1 SRSHGLPTLVRKDVP
16 TGRPDHSGGDHDCD
30 LPAARAPWH
39 LSRGA
44 WPLVPT
50 APVRQVVPSL
60 ASIECGFRGAMTE
73 ANPSEMHTRPTDRF
87 QPTPTDASRDR
98 PASTIRDR
106 WNGAGRVRP
115 AGATQ
120 VVQEERSGWPQLPE
134 AQPRQPRQAQPRVW
148 ICASKQ
154 RRGLLSPLRGRH
166 PTHACVPDSR
176 SSSQETSTV
185 PGSVTGALKDT
196 SQRRGRERSTRASVK
211 AREAVYMPWAIA
223 RGKPKAFALRPDMWI
238 GFTSPETAA

>member
-1 SRSHGLPTLVRKDVP
+1 PVGALVGV
-16 TGRPDHSGGDHDCD
+16 H
-30 LPAARAPWH
+30 PAARTPWH
-39 LSRGA
+39 LSRRA
-44 WPLVPT
+44 WPRGPT

-87 QPTPTDASRDR
+87 QPTPTGASRDR

-106 WNGAGRVRP
+106 WTGAGRVRP

-148 ICASKQ
+148 ICTSKQ
-154 RRGLLSPLRGRH
+154 RRGLLSPLPGRH
-166 PTHACVPDSR
+166 PTHSTGLAWRATSE
-176 SSSQETSTV
+176 ETCTV
-185 PGSVTGALKDT
+185 PGSVSGASRDW
-196 SQRRGRERSTRASVK
+196 SQRTGCERSTRASVK
-211 AREAVYMPWAIA
+211 AREAVYIPWAIA
-223 RGKPKAFALRPDMWI
+223 RGRPKASALRRDMWI
-238 GFTSPETAA
+238 GFTSSESAS